1 MKIKSKNGNQYEVEF
16 EKTVLT
22 TQTFERDYIV
32 NKISEIQNNIDTSIA
47 DKAKYEEILVLID
60 SK

>member
-16 EKTVLT
+16 EKTVLS

-32 NKISEIQNNIDTSIA
+32 NKISEIQNNIDASIA

>member
-32 NKISEIQNNIDTSIA
+32 NKISEIQNNIDASIA